1 MMFGL
6 RALASRV
13 GGGAA
18 AVAPR
23 FAAAAGT
30 TARPRAAVGPSA
42 AVAEPSLR
50 WFSSTPV
57 ALAKKKQAQ
66 ANDGPG
72 SQIAKAK
79 ILRRRRLLRKR
90 VTSPHPLSPHHARP
104 RPHLPS

>member
-13 GGGAA
+13 GGRAA

-23 FAAAAGT
+23 FAAAAGVA
-30 TARPRAAVGPSA
+30 ARPRAAAA
-42 AVAEPSLR
+42 AVAAAEPSLR